1 MATSKLNRTET
12 AGNRQVWTFSAWVK
26 RSSIS
31 SVDGQYLFSSSDGSN
46 NYNYLQINPSDQLR
60 YLDYT
65 SGNNS
70 NKITNQLFR
79 DCSGYYHIVCAV
91 DTTDGTAEDR
101 VKLYVNGERITS
113 FATNANHS
121 ANDNT
126 EMNVNTYTMSIG
138 SDQQSG
144 GGQYWNGLMSNIA
157 FVDGTALAP
166 TEFGSVDATSGIWKF
181 KPPSGL
187 TWGTNGFWL
196 KGENSGALGTDSSG
210 ETNTFTVSGT
220 PTQSIDTPSNVFA
233 TMNPL
238 DNYYASSD
246 FSEGNNT
253 VDMNDSG
260 NETYNTS
267 TLGAKAGKYYAEVKL
282 IDSSAKPMT
291 GVVANNPVAVG
302 TVLGNTGHGY
312 AYMGENGQIK
322 TNSSNSAYGNTYTTN
337 DIISIALD
345 LDNNKLYFAKNG
357 TWQDSGD
364 PTSGSTG
371 TGAVSIT
378 APSSTTTGAYF
389 FAAGKRHSDN
399 NKVSWNFG
407 NGYFGTT
414 VVSSAGTSSSGDDSV
429 WEYDCPTGYYGLN
442 TKNLNTYG

>member
-12 AGNRQVWTFSAWVK
+12 AGNRQIWTFSAWVK

-166 TEFGSVDATSGIWKF
+166 TEFGSVDATSGMWKF

-196 KGENSGALGTDSSG
+196 KGENSAALGTDSSG

-399 NKVSWNFG
+399 NKVAWNFG

>member
-12 AGNRQVWTFSAWVK
+12 AGNRQIWTFSAWVK

-166 TEFGSVDATSGIWKF
+166 TEFGSVDATSGMWKF
-181 KPPSGL
+181 KAPSGI

-196 KGENSGALGTDSSG
+196 KGENSAALGTDSSG

-246 FSEGNNT
+246 FSQGNNT

-291 GVVANNPVAVG
+291 GIVANNPVAVG

-312 AYMGENGQIK
+312 AYMGEDGQIK

-364 PTSGSTG
+364 PTSGATG